1 MWISR
6 VHRCGEAHRLVQT
19 GETYIQVKR
28 TNRWRTGEA
37 NTKDALIRVFYTHR
51 WNTQI
56 AEECRQI
63 THTEEAQSG
72 DITHTIRWSQAHRQK
87 KHCQVMH
94 TGTWSRQTGDAYR
107 QVKHTFR
114 WSQVFRQKKHTVRWR
129 TMMHTENAHM
139 QVMHTD
145 GWSTQTGEA
154 WNINTGTAH
163 TQVKLTTQA
172 SESLPGW
179 TVSGSASS
187 LGCRQRPQTRRRTE
201 RRRWSGG
208 MLQMGA
214 GSPEIKGQTLSASAS
229 SVQSQPQ
236 AH

>member
-1 MWISR
+1 MWTSR

-19 GETYIQVKR
+19 G
-28 TNRWRTGEA
+28 A
-37 NTKDALIRVFYTHR
+37 HR

-56 AEECRQI
+56 AEVCRQI
-63 THTEEAQSG
+63 THTEEAHSQVTSHTQSG
-72 DITHTIRWSQAHRQK
+72 EVKHTGRKSTVRWCTLECEADR
-87 KHCQVMH
+87 QVMH
-94 TGTWSRQTGDAYR
+94 TDRSSTQSGEVRYTGRRSTQSGEGPWST
-107 QVKHTFR
+107 
-114 WSQVFRQKKHTVRWR
+114 QK
-129 TMMHTENAHM
+129 MHTCRWCI
-139 QVMHTD
+139 D

-163 TQVKLTTQA
+163 RQVKLTTQA

-187 LGCRQRPQTRRRTE
+187 LGCRRRPQSRRRTE